1 MSLKREARA
10 DRAQITTRWPDRVH
24 ERNPDIADIQKRKAK
39 RSQGQLTIPED
50 TGGKPSHGG
59 GIYDKS
65 NERITDH
72 Q

>member
-39 RSQGQLTIPED
+39 RSQGKLTIPED
-50 TGGKPSHGG
+50 TGVSKGLGFYGNHR
-59 GIYDKS
+59 D
-65 NERITDH
+65 
-72 Q
+72 